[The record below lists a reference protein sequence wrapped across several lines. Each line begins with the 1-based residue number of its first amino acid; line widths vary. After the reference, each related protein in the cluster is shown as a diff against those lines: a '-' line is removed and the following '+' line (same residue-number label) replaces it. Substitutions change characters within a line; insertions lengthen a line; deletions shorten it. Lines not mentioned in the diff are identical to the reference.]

1 MEKMSFS
8 AEVKAELLQLERADG
23 CCEAAE
29 AYGMFLFG
37 HSFSLREISFQTEN
51 KELAGMY
58 CRLMFDTTGVEPK
71 RSVTAAG
78 KYILCVPTAKERMVV
93 LETFGYNGKEPAL
106 RLNRGNIENEC
117 CNAAFL
123 RGAFLACGTVTS
135 PQKDYHLEFSV
146 PYRTLS
152 RDFMRFL
159 EEMDINPKLVERK
172 GYQIIYFKE
181 SESIEDL
188 LTCMQAVQSSL
199 MLMNI
204 KIYKDFRNKAN
215 RITNCETAN
224 ITKTVAA
231 AGAQLDAIARIKA
244 ANAFDSLPDELREL
258 ALLREENPEMSLRE
272 LGESLRM
279 PLSRSGVNHRLKR
292 LIRIASELPAED

>member
-1 MEKMSFS
+1 MSFS
-8 AEVKAELLQLERADG
+8 SDVKTELLQLEREYG
-23 CCEAAE
+23 CCETAE
-29 AYGMFLFG
+29 AYGMLLFG

-51 KELAGMY
+51 KELAEMY
-58 CRLMFDTTGVEPK
+58 RTLVFDTTGAEPEL
-71 RSVTAAG
+71 SETAAG
-78 KYILCVPTAKERMVV
+78 KYVLTVPTAKQRGVV
-93 LETFGYNGKEPAL
+93 FEAFGHGSREPAL
-106 RLNRGNIENEC
+106 RLNRGNLANDC
-117 CNAAFL
+117 CAAAFL

-135 PQKDYHLEFSV
+135 PQKDYHLEFCI
-146 PYRTLS
+146 PYRALS
-152 RDFMRFL
+152 RDFMSLL
-159 EEMDINPKLVERK
+159 EEMNLSPKLVERK
-172 GYQIIYFKE
+172 GYQIVYFKE

-199 MLMNI
+199 LLMNV

-231 AGAQLDAIARIKA
+231 AGEQLDAIARIKA
-244 ANAFDSLPDELREL
+244 AGAFEALSDELKEL

-272 LGESLRM
+272 LGESLSE

-292 LIRIASELPAED
+292 LIGIASELPEAE